1 MLNCIVIDDD
11 PAAIEVLTYYISKT
25 KDILL
30 KASFT
35 DAIEGLNY
43 LKENKAQIDLIFL
56 DIELPE
62 MNGFELLKHSQYT
75 GSLIIISANHQNAIS
90 AFETNACFYLP
101 KPFGYDHFLR
111 GVEKCKETAMKVDPD
126 AYSGDFIFVKDDR
139 IFKKVLFSDIHYCE
153 GKGDYINIKCSNQ
166 SFVIKSTI
174 SNFLEKLNGHT
185 EFIQVH
191 RSWVI
196 NLQFLTDFDND
207 TAVVSGKIVPIGA
220 KYRDQLKNSVK
231 FL

>member
-1 MLNCIVIDDD
+1 MLNCIIIDDD
-11 PAAIEVLTYYISKT
+11 PAAIQILAHYISKT
-25 KDILL
+25 KDTTL

-43 LKENKAQIDLIFL
+43 LKENKAGIDLIFL

-62 MNGFELLKHSQYT
+62 MNGFELLKHSEYT
-75 GSLIIISANHQNAIS
+75 GSLIIISANPENAIY
-90 AFETNACFYLP
+90 AFDTNACFYLP
-101 KPFGYDHFLR
+101 KPFAYNHFLR
-111 GVEKCKETAMKVDPD
+111 GIEKCKDTTMRVDPD
-126 AYSGDFIFVKDDR
+126 SYSGDFIFVKDDR
-139 IFKKVLFSDIHYCE
+139 IFKKVMFSDIHFCE
-153 GKGDYINIKCSNQ
+153 GKGDYINIKCTNQ

-174 SNFLEKLNGHT
+174 SNFLEKLTGKP
-185 EFIQVH
+185 EFVQVH

-196 NLQFLTDFDND
+196 NLKFLTDFDNE

-220 KYRDQLKNSVK
+220 KYRDQLKNNVK